1 MEELKQQD
9 SFNSN
14 AENVAMAI
22 IANSGD
28 GRSKAF
34 NALKEAEEGNFSEAN
49 KLINESSQA
58 IGKAHDVQTKMLV
71 DEANGKKSDFSILT
85 IHAQDHF
92 MTSMLANDLIR
103 EMIKMQKEIS
113 ELKEEKKNGV

>member
-1 MEELKQQD
+1 MEELNSED
-9 SFNSN
+9 NFNSKDQDI
-14 AENVAMAI
+14 AMAI

-34 NALKEAEEGNFSEAN
+34 NALKKAEAGNFNEAD
-49 KLINESSQA
+49 KLIKESSEA

-71 DEANGKKSDFSILT
+71 DEANGKKTEFSILT

-92 MTSMLANDLIR
+92 MTSMLANDLIK

-113 ELKEEKKNGV
+113 KLKEER

>member
-1 MEELKQQD
+1 MEELKTKD
-9 SFNSN
+9 SFNSDDQDI
-14 AENVAMAI
+14 AMAI

-28 GRSKAF
+28 GRSQAF
-34 NALKEAEEGNFSEAN
+34 NALKKAEDGRFDEADE
-49 KLINESSQA
+49 LIKESSEA

-71 DEANGKKSDFSILT
+71 DEANGKETKFSILT

-103 EMIKMQKEIS
+103 EMIKMQREIS
-113 ELKEEKKNGV
+113 ELKRETK

>member
-34 NALKEAEEGNFSEAN
+34 NALKKAEEGNFSEAN

-103 EMIKMQKEIS
+103 EMIKLQKEIS
-113 ELKEEKKNGV
+113 DLKEEKKNGV

>member
-1 MEELKQQD
+1 MADDK
-9 SFNSN
+9 FNSE
-14 AENVAMAI
+14 AQDIAMQI

-34 NALKEAEEGNFSEAN
+34 NALKLAEEGKFDQAD
-49 KLINESSQA
+49 KLIKDSSAA

-71 DEANGKKSDFSILT
+71 AEANGKHLPFSILT

-92 MTSMLANDLIR
+92 MTSMLANDLIKH
-103 EMIKMQKEIS
+103 MIKMEKQIS
-113 ELKEEKKNGV
+113 DLEAREK

>member
-1 MEELKQQD
+1 MEEIKTKD
-9 SFNSN
+9 NFNSDDQDI
-14 AENVAMAI
+14 AMVI

-34 NALKEAEEGNFSEAN
+34 NALKKAEVGNFDEAEKLIEESSEA
-49 KLINESSQA
+49 
-58 IGKAHDVQTKMLV
+58 IGRAHDVQTKMLV
-71 DEANGKKSDFSILT
+71 DEANGKETKFSILT

-92 MTSMLANDLIR
+92 MTSMLANDLIK

-113 ELKEEKKNGV
+113 ELKREEN